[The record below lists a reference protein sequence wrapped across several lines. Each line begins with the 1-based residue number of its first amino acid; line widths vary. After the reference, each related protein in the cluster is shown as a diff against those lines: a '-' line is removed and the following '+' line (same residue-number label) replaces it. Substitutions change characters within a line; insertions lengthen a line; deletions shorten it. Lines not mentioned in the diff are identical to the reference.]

1 MEGYKEDQIC
11 GEEKDREV
19 EKFIVCYDNGY
30 QRVIDK
36 GFFCE
41 MQEEDGVC
49 ILNFIM
55 SHVSGRELEHIVFG
69 CLELGV
75 KLGMFGKKEGDASE

>member
-1 MEGYKEDQIC
+1 MEGYKDNQIS
-11 GEEKDREV
+11 GTEKELDV
-19 EKFIVCYDNGY
+19 EKFIVCYDDGN
-30 QRVIDK
+30 QKVIDK

-41 MQEEDGVC
+41 MKEEDGVC

-69 CLELGV
+69 CMELGI
-75 KLGMFGKKEGDASE
+75 KLGIFEKENSLNE

>member
-1 MEGYKEDQIC
+1 MEGYKDNQIS
-11 GEEKDREV
+11 GTEKELDV
-19 EKFIVCYDNGY
+19 EKFIVCYDDGN
-30 QRVIDK
+30 QKVIDK

-41 MQEEDGVC
+41 MKEEDGAC

-69 CLELGV
+69 CMELGI
-75 KLGMFGKKEGDASE
+75 KLGIFEKENSLNE